1 MRRVRGNRHGGR
13 VITRTTQSLIM
24 GLACALVAACST
36 SSMRVGHKATV
47 QFGVV
52 GNAENA
58 TLDSNAA
65 EGALVG
71 GMLGLTASGGSR
83 GMRNAV
89 IGAAGGGAAA
99 GAAPGS
105 RPGMRYT
112 VELLDGSSAR
122 IVTDQTEIRVGDC
135 VAIERVRD
143 TANIRRAPANL
154 CDPAN
159 RAVVASAESPAR
171 ADATACE
178 RAKRELADAAT
189 SSELDLATRKIELL
203 CNG

>member
-1 MRRVRGNRHGGR
+1 M
-13 VITRTTQSLIM
+13 TRATQSLIM
-24 GLACALVAACST
+24 GIACALVAACSAT
-36 SSMRVGHKATV
+36 SARVGQKATV

-52 GNAENA
+52 RNAENV

-89 IGAAGGGAAA
+89 LGASFGGAAA
-99 GAAPGS
+99 AAAQGN
-105 RPGMRYT
+105 RTGMRYT
-112 VELLDGSSAR
+112 VEILDGSSVR

-135 VAIERVRD
+135 VAVERVRD
-143 TANIRRAPANL
+143 TANIRRASPDL

-159 RAVVASAESPAR
+159 RAAVASAEPPAR

-178 RAKRELADAAT
+178 RAKREVADATT
-189 SSELDLATRKIELL
+189 SSEIDLATRKVEPL
-203 CNG
+203 CNS

>member
-1 MRRVRGNRHGGR
+1 M
-13 VITRTTQSLIM
+13 TRTTQSLIM
-24 GLACALVAACST
+24 GIACALVAACST
-36 SSMRVGHKATV
+36 TSTRVGQKATV

-52 GNAENA
+52 RNAENV

-89 IGAAGGGAAA
+89 VGASLGGAAS
-99 GAAPGS
+99 AAAQGS
-105 RPGMRYT
+105 RTGMRYT

-135 VAIERVRD
+135 VSIERVRD
-143 TANIRRAPANL
+143 TANIRRASPDL

-159 RAVVASAESPAR
+159 RAAVASAEPPAR

-178 RAKRELADAAT
+178 RAKRELADAKT
-189 SSELDLATRKIELL
+189 SSEIDLATRKVELL
-203 CNG
+203 CNS

>member
-1 MRRVRGNRHGGR
+1 
-13 VITRTTQSLIM
+13 
-24 GLACALVAACST
+24 
-36 SSMRVGHKATV
+36 
-47 QFGVV
+47 
-52 GNAENA
+52 
-58 TLDSNAA
+58 
-65 EGALVG
+65 
-71 GMLGLTASGGSR
+71 
-83 GMRNAV
+83 
-89 IGAAGGGAAA
+89 
-99 GAAPGS
+99 
-105 RPGMRYT
+105 MRYT

-143 TANIRRAPANL
+143 TANIRRAPGNL

>member
-1 MRRVRGNRHGGR
+1 M
-13 VITRTTQSLIM
+13 TRTTQSLII
-24 GLACALVAACST
+24 GLACALAAGCST
-36 SSMRVGHKATV
+36 TSTRVGHKATV

-52 GNAENA
+52 RNAENV

-89 IGAAGGGAAA
+89 LGASFGGAAS
-99 GAAPGS
+99 AAAQGS
-105 RPGMRYT
+105 RTGMRYT
-112 VELLDGSSAR
+112 VEILDGSSVR

-135 VAIERVRD
+135 VSIERVRD
-143 TANIRRAPANL
+143 TANIRRASPEL

-159 RAVVASAESPAR
+159 RAAVSSAEPPAL

-178 RAKRELADAAT
+178 RAKREVADATT
-189 SSELDLATRKIELL
+189 SSEIDLATRKVELL
-203 CNG
+203 CNS